1 MRFEAIPAKHYRN
14 TVTKATASIYGA
26 IPYVGN
32 ADKANWVIEST
43 GWTIRDNHN
52 NTVGFGLGKP
62 FTSESEALQIAA
74 EMECAA
80 AAGVLRHWLPKSFP
94 GKDFAILLNKSQPTG
109 VLVLWRHAALPDEVK
124 VVVDT
129 HLESAGLE
137 MASTLFSTD
146 GRFARFYVVPDGAPY
161 RERSGAKAA

>member
-14 TVTKATASIYGA
+14 TVTRATASIYGA
-26 IPYVGN
+26 LPYVGQ

-62 FTSESEALQIAA
+62 FASESEALRIAA
-74 EMECAA
+74 EMESAA
-80 AAGVLRHWLPKSFP
+80 AAAVLRLWLPRSFP
-94 GKDFAILLNKSQPTG
+94 GKNFAIRLNTGNPTG

-124 VVVDT
+124 SAVAT
-129 HLESAGLE
+129 ILESAQLE
-137 MASTLFSTD
+137 MAATLFSTD
-146 GRFARFYVVPDGAPY
+146 GIFAKFYMVPNGAPY
-161 RERSGAKAA
+161 RDTAGAEAA